1 MSNKRSPRRK
11 RIKRNQ
17 RLDLARQWLRD
28 YSGKHIVK
36 SYAKW
41 YGVDILC
48 AITELR
54 MNGIQV
60 SEEYEIQ
67 IKQSIEAKS
76 WAKRL
81 KKERKNQRQELLEEY
96 SDGRYA
102 YIAGYTSNGV
112 PFGIPHEEMEENSNK
127 DIREKNR

>member
-17 RLDLARQWLRD
+17 RLELARQWLRN

-36 SYAKW
+36 SHAKW

-60 SEEYEIQ
+60 SEEYETQ

-81 KKERKNQRQELLEEY
+81 KKERKNQRQESLEEY

-102 YIAGYTSNGV
+102 YIADYT
-112 PFGIPHEEMEENSNK
+112 
-127 DIREKNR
+127 